1 MTNIPSAPVLFVAI
15 SVVVWG
21 CTARVTAEAGP
32 HAGPLTLTSL
42 RAAPTALVLL
52 ALLPLLRYR
61 LPRDRSVW
69 LWTAISGVM
78 MVTVFL
84 GGFTEAIVRA
94 GPGNAIV
101 LGSTTP
107 FFIVILSRIF
117 YGERVSVRV
126 LAGLLLGFV
135 GVVMIVSS
143 QLGGGSGGASLAAG
157 LVLALGAALGWAI
170 GTLIVKELVIRNPGV
185 DLIGVTTG
193 QYVVGGI
200 VLLVISFSAEGGGA
214 ADWSSGVLWLVVAFI
229 SIIGSAL
236 ATITFFEALRRLSAT
251 TVSAWL
257 FLSPVVAVLLEIVLG
272 HTPAAVAFAGMA
284 LTIAGVAIVNRA
296 PPPAAAVEPVSP
308 QPSGVKA

>member
-185 DLIGVTTG
+185 DLVGVTTG